1 MKSKSKSK
9 KMSKDPFAKREASNY
24 QHPVASREY
33 LLAYLEQLGQPVT
46 HSQLIKHFKL
56 KRTEEQEGL
65 RRRLK
70 AMVRDGQLMA
80 NRREA
85 YVLVDKM
92 SLISGT
98 VIGQRD
104 GSGYLKRDDGQP
116 DLFITT
122 YQMRRV
128 FHGDRVLVR
137 EQSLSKGGRRRGR
150 SAKKT
155 EATIVDIIERGMTHV
170 VGRFMTEQGMHF
182 VVPDHR
188 RLSQDILIPSNAK
201 GRAHDG
207 QVVQVE
213 IVSYP
218 SFHQQAVGKV
228 MEVLGDPMA
237 PGMEVDIAIRAHQ
250 LPHIWSDKV
259 HTQVKRFGKKV
270 SAHARAGRHDMR
282 DKPFVTIDGEDA
294 RDFDDAVYCEVRP
307 RGGWTLY
314 VAIAD
319 VSHYVKPGSP
329 LDQDA
334 MERGTSVYFPGHVIP
349 MLPTIL
355 SNELCSLKPKV
366 DRLVM
371 ICQMQVS
378 AEGRLT
384 RYHFHEGVIHS
395 HARLTY
401 TEVAKMLDPVKPS
414 LRQQYQSIFPHLVN
428 LHDLFKVLQNARA
441 KRGAIDFDTVE
452 TRILFDKKRKIKAIV
467 PVKRNH
473 AHRLIEECML
483 LANVATAR
491 FLQKH
496 KIPTLFRVHEGP
508 TEEKLI
514 QVREFLGELG
524 LTLRGGKKPEARDYA
539 HLLARVKKRDDAE
552 LIQTILLRSLSQAIY
567 HPKNAGH
574 FGLAYTAYTHF
585 TSPIRRYPDLLVHRA
600 IRHILQQGSSKD
612 FDYSMSSMIQF
623 GEQCSQ
629 AERRA
634 DDATREAV
642 DWLKCEYMQNKVG
655 EEFSGVITGVTNF
668 GIFVKL
674 TDIYV
679 EGLVHI
685 TALENDYYHYDAAK
699 HRLMGERTGKQYNL
713 IDPIRVRVADVDLDE
728 RQIDFECI

>member
-1 MKSKSKSK
+1 MKSKKKSK
-9 KMSKDPFAKREASNY
+9 KVTNDPFAKREASNY
-24 QHPVASREY
+24 EHPVASREY
-33 LLAYLEQLGQPVT
+33 LLAYLEQLGRPVT
-46 HSQLIKHFKL
+46 HSQLIKHLKL
-56 KRTEEQEGL
+56 RRLEEREGL
-65 RRRLK
+65 RRRLI

-80 NRREA
+80 NRRQA

-92 SLISGT
+92 ALIRGT

-104 GSGYLKRDDGQP
+104 GSGYLKRDDGKS

-137 EQSLSKGGRRRGR
+137 EQPLGKGGRRRGR

-155 EATIVDIIERGMTHV
+155 EATIIDIIERGMTHV

-188 RLSQDILIPSNAK
+188 RLSQDILIPANAK
-201 GRAHDG
+201 SYAHEG

-228 MEVLGDPMA
+228 VEVLGDPMA

-259 HTQVKRFGKKV
+259 YTQVKRFGKKV
-270 SAHARAGRHDMR
+270 TVHARAGRLDLR
-282 DKPFVTIDGEDA
+282 KTPFVTIDGDDA
-294 RDFDDAVYCEVRP
+294 RDFDDAVYCEPRP

-319 VSHYVKPGSP
+319 VSHYVKPGTP

-334 MERGTSVYFPGHVIP
+334 QERGTSVYFPGNVIP
-349 MLPTIL
+349 MLPEVL

-371 ICQMQVS
+371 VCQMQVTAQGKLS
-378 AEGRLT
+378 
-384 RYHFHEGVIHS
+384 RYEFHEAVIHS

-414 LRQQYQSIFPHLVN
+414 LRQQYQSIFPHLEN
-428 LHDLFKVLQNARA
+428 LHELFKVLYTARVE
-441 KRGAIDFDTVE
+441 RGAIDFDTVE
-452 TRILFDKKRKIKAIV
+452 TRIHFDKKRKIKAIV
-467 PVKRNH
+467 PVKRND

-496 KIPTLFRVHEGP
+496 KIPALYRVHDGP

-514 QVREFLGELG
+514 LVREFLGELG
-524 LTLRGGKKPEARDYA
+524 LTLKGGKKPEARDYS
-539 HLLARVKKRDDAE
+539 HLLSMVKKRDDAE

-567 HPKNAGH
+567 HPKNVGH
-574 FGLAYTAYTHF
+574 FGLAYPAYTHF

-600 IRHILQQGSSKD
+600 IRHILQQGSCKG
-612 FDYSMSSMIQF
+612 FDYSSSDMLLF

-634 DDATREAV
+634 DDATRDAV
-642 DWLKCEYMQNKVG
+642 DWLKCEYMQDKVG
-655 EEFSGVITGVTNF
+655 EEFSGVVTGVTNF

-674 TDIYV
+674 IDIYV

-699 HRLMGERTGKQYNL
+699 HRLMGERTCKQYNL
-713 IDPIRVRVADVDLDE
+713 MDPIRIRVVDVDLDE
-728 RQIDFECI
+728 RQIDFECV